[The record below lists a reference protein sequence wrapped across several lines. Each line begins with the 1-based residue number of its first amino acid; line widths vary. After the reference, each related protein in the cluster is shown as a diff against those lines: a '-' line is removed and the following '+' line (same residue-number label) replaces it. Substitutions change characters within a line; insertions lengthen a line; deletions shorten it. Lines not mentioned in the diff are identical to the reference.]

1 MRVLR
6 YQVRNHTSFRD
17 DTELSF
23 VSTTQPDEPSY
34 RIASAHARDGLLPVV
49 GVWGANA
56 SGKTNLLKALLTMRD
71 HVRSSFR
78 LEPEA
83 PIPWEP
89 FALRP
94 DVGPTRHELEFE
106 LQGTRYRY
114 GFEHT
119 AESFAEEWLYT
130 MPESRW
136 QCVFHRGKSP
146 EQPWVFGRTFSGARA
161 TMVEQTRRNALFLS
175 TAAQLNHESL
185 LGIFSAILYGIQ
197 PASRV
202 AFEGF
207 PVFGPA
213 APIVDASRKLQF
225 EALLRA
231 LDLGCTGLQVTRL
244 QQELPAEMLEMLR
257 PEFVEK
263 LRPLQP
269 KDVFHIQLLRT
280 APDGQ
285 TWTLPSD
292 KESAGTNMMLRRI
305 NDLIAQR
312 PGLLVM
318 DELDVSLHPDLTN
331 AVVAL
336 YTSPTANPTG
346 RQLVFTAH
354 DRDLMDALR
363 RDEIVLVDK
372 DATGASTL
380 HSASDYR
387 GIRRDRQRLTDLY
400 SAGQLGGTP
409 ILGSLEA
416 LMATR

>member
-1 MRVLR
+1 
-6 YQVRNHTSFRD
+6 
-17 DTELSF
+17 
-23 VSTTQPDEPSY
+23 VSTSQADEPPY
-34 RIASAHARDGLLPVV
+34 RIPSEHARDGILPVV

-56 SGKTNLLKALLTMRD
+56 SGKTNLLKALLTMREA
-71 HVRSSFR
+71 VRNSFR
-78 LEPEA
+78 LEPGA

-89 FALRP
+89 FAQRA
-94 DVGPTRHELEFE
+94 DTGPTRHELEFE

-119 AESFAEEWLYT
+119 AASFTEEWLYT
-130 MPESRW
+130 MPEARW

-146 EQPWVFGRTFSGARA
+146 EQPWVFGRNFSGARA
-161 TMVEQTRRNALFLS
+161 SMVEQTRSNALFLS

-185 LGIFSAILYGIQ
+185 AGLFSALLYGIQ

-202 AFEGF
+202 EFDGF

-213 APIVDASRKLQF
+213 APIVDESRKLQF

-263 LRPLQP
+263 LRPVQP
-269 KDVFHIQLLRT
+269 KDVFHVQLLRT
-280 APDGQ
+280 TLDGQ
-285 TWTLPSD
+285 TWTLPSEL
-292 KESAGTNMMLRRI
+292 ESAGTNMMLRRI

-318 DELDVSLHPDLTN
+318 DELDVSLHPDLTS

-336 YTSPTANPTG
+336 YTSPTANAAG
-346 RQLVFTAH
+346 RQLLFTAH
-354 DRDLMDALR
+354 DRELMNSLR
-363 RDEIVLVDK
+363 RDEVLLVDK
-372 DATGASTL
+372 DRDGVSTVHAT
-380 HSASDYR
+380 SDYR
-387 GIRRDRQRLTDLY
+387 GVRRDRQRLTDLY
-400 SAGQLGGTP
+400 SAGQFGGTP